1 MPQGD
6 FRPARDALT
15 EIKPRDFGTIRKQ
28 LQILSE
34 KPVAMPNVYTD
45 LDLAREVLSRDRK
58 ATAEFIGRYADPVA
72 KYLRSR
78 LLPRVDLVDDLAQ
91 EVFLAAWQSLQNYRG
106 DSPLKSWLLGIA
118 KHKVE
123 DHYRRRLRESL
134 VDLPDDDGIQDPGLN
149 QELRLTGEM
158 QQRWTWEI
166 LAELPEHYGLVL
178 RWRYWEHRNASEM
191 AQLTSRSEKAVER
204 LLHRAREQ
212 FRRKWIDREGA
223 APAKAKEAK

>member
-1 MPQGD
+1 MQS
-6 FRPARDALT
+6 
-15 EIKPRDFGTIRKQ
+15 
-28 LQILSE
+28 LSE
-34 KPVAMPNVYTD
+34 STIVITGVYTD

-91 EVFLAAWQSLQNYRG
+91 EVFLVAWQSLAKYRG

-134 VDLPDDDGIQDPGLN
+134 VDLPDDDNIQDPGVN
-149 QELRLTGEM
+149 QEMRLTAEM
-158 QQRWTWEI
+158 QHSWTWEI
-166 LAELPEHYGLVL
+166 LSELPEHYGMVL
-178 RWRYWEHRNASEM
+178 RWRYWEQRNANDM
-191 AQLTSRSEKAVER
+191 AKLTGRSEKAVER
-204 LLHRAREQ
+204 LLSRAREQ
-212 FRRKWIDREGA
+212 FRQKWIEREGA
-223 APAKAKEAK
+223 RPAMAKEAI

>member
-1 MPQGD
+1 MQS
-6 FRPARDALT
+6 
-15 EIKPRDFGTIRKQ
+15 
-28 LQILSE
+28 LSE
-34 KPVAMPNVYTD
+34 STIADAGVYTD

-91 EVFLAAWQSLQNYRG
+91 EVFLVAWQSLGNYRG

-134 VDLPDDDGIQDPGLN
+134 VDLPDDDNIQDPGVN
-149 QELRLTGEM
+149 QELRLTAEM
-158 QQRWTWEI
+158 QHRWTWEI
-166 LAELPEHYGLVL
+166 LSELPEHYGLVL
-178 RWRYWEHRNASEM
+178 RWRYWEQRNANEM
-191 AQLTSRSEKAVER
+191 AELTGRSEKAVER
-204 LLHRAREQ
+204 LLSRAREQ
-212 FRRKWIDREGA
+212 FRQKWIQREGA
-223 APAKAKEAK
+223 RPVVAKEAI

>member
-1 MPQGD
+1 MQS
-6 FRPARDALT
+6 
-15 EIKPRDFGTIRKQ
+15 
-28 LQILSE
+28 LSE
-34 KPVAMPNVYTD
+34 STIADVGVYTD

-91 EVFLAAWQSLQNYRG
+91 EVFLVAWQCLGNYRG

-134 VDLPDDDGIQDPGLN
+134 VDLPDDDNIQDPGVN
-149 QELRLTGEM
+149 QELLLTAEM
-158 QQRWTWEI
+158 QHRWTLEI
-166 LAELPEHYGLVL
+166 LSELPEHYGLVL
-178 RWRYWEHRNASEM
+178 RWRYWEQRNANKM
-191 AQLTSRSEKAVER
+191 AELTGRSEKAVER
-204 LLHRAREQ
+204 LLSRAREQ
-212 FRRKWIDREGA
+212 FRQKWIQREGA
-223 APAKAKEAK
+223 RPVVAKEAI